1 MSFLSSIYGRLK
13 YGSVPCAGRAVSGP
27 IQKRSVAKGRA
38 MMFLQ
43 KSVFRGATKTLLLV
57 ASIPL
62 PLSFLTGCPHKI
74 VLAADQPVAVQLL
87 GENPQTLMYSQTGG
101 RKCLSF

>member
-1 MSFLSSIYGRLK
+1 
-13 YGSVPCAGRAVSGP
+13 
-27 IQKRSVAKGRA
+27 
-38 MMFLQ
+38 
-43 KSVFRGATKTLLLV
+43 
-57 ASIPL
+57 
-62 PLSFLTGCPHKI
+62 